1 MNIFRKFSAIALM
14 GLALAGSSVAL
25 SSCSDDDNEFCTEQY
40 KGGISLNVWGP
51 SPVVRG
57 GELRFLGSGMDQV
70 TGITLPGAG
79 EITDITVVSDEEI
92 RITVP
97 QNAEPGYVT
106 LHTPKGDI
114 TTITELTFTEP
125 IVLETVAPMSVK
137 PGDVITITGDYL
149 NLIHE
154 VIFADD
160 VAVGEEDFTSHSR
173 KEIKVAV
180 PAEAQ
185 TGKIIISDANED
197 MPNWIYSEDELVV
210 ALPAVEQPL
219 DLTDAKPGDVVTI
232 TGSDLNLV
240 VDIQMSNG
248 ESIPFKLT
256 DDGKIV
262 FTLPENAVD
271 GAIVAI
277 AASGVKV
284 VIANIGMVEPS
295 EMVATPATELRGG
308 DIVTIKGLNLD
319 QVVSIVFPGVAEAV
333 EPATVSNGELTVE
346 FPAMAKSGAIL
357 LNLKSGKTNEEIE
370 LATAKP
376 MNISYEPAPVPSG
389 GELTVKGSNLD
400 VAVAIVLGG
409 GIEVAIE
416 NPAATEFKIMVPLS
430 AQSGAPTIKMANG
443 EEVVAPELEI
453 ALPTIA
459 YITELPGE
467 DVEIKAGTVFSVQIG
482 NEGLLTG
489 VKVNGADVQYILNG
503 TTLFINLPGSCG
515 RGTVVTL
522 VSGEESLDYVF
533 DVIPQTHVGITI
545 WEGFF
550 ENGGWAGM
558 QDLAWGGFDWSTIP
572 AGAIITLYVTPTVAE
587 GEWWCVSLRH
597 GQDWGNLPAPIPGQ
611 YDNPADGMVQFELTQ
626 EIKDDII
633 NNGGFVVSGTSYILT
648 KITAEWEN
656 SLETQVMFD
665 WDYPVDMGNY
675 SINLEGKPGSA
686 FIDAGIKKGQTMTIY
701 CTPTTSYNEAD
712 PQVHIQ
718 VFDGHW
724 GGLTFP
730 EINGGGQ
737 FNEATWGDMSKIE
750 IKITDELYEKFTT
763 LTDWGYC
770 IIFQGNNIL
779 INKVTLK

>member
-1 MNIFRKFSAIALM
+1 MKYVQKLIAAL
-14 GLALAGSSVAL
+14 LAVIMIAPAVVLT
-25 SSCSDDDNEFCTEQY
+25 SCNDDDDFGTEQY
-40 KGGISLNVWGP
+40 KGGINLNVWGP
-51 SPVVRG
+51 SPVMRG
-57 GELRFLGSGMDQV
+57 GQLRFLGSGLDQV

-79 EITDITVVSDEEI
+79 EITDIMVVSPEEI
-92 RITVP
+92 QITVP

-125 IVLETVAPMSVK
+125 IVLESMTPLSVK
-137 PGDVITITGDYL
+137 PGDVITLKGDYL

-154 VIFADD
+154 IIFADD
-160 VAVGEEDFTSHSR
+160 VTVGEADFTSHSR
-173 KEIKVAV
+173 YEIKVAV

-185 TGKIIISDANED
+185 TGKIILSDADEE
-197 MPNWIYSEDELVV
+197 MPNWVYSDEELVV
-210 ALPAVEQPL
+210 ALPTVAEPL
-219 DLTDAKPGDVVTI
+219 DLTNAKPGDVVTI
-232 TGSDLNLV
+232 SGQNLDLT
-240 VDIQMSNG
+240 VDVQMANG
-248 ESIPFKLT
+248 ESLPFELT
-256 DDGKIV
+256 EDGKLV

-284 VIANIGMVEPS
+284 VIANIGMVEPT

-319 QVVSIVFPGVAEAV
+319 QVVSIVFPGVADAV
-333 EPATVSNGELTVE
+333 EPATISNGELTVA
-346 FPAMAKSGAIL
+346 FPEKAQSGAIT
-357 LNLKSGKTNEEIE
+357 LNLKSGKTNANVE

-376 MNISYEPAPVPSG
+376 MNISYAPAPVPSG

-400 VAVAIVLGG
+400 VASAIVFGG
-409 GIEVAIE
+409 DVEVAIE
-416 NPAATEFKIMVPLS
+416 NPTATEFKVMVPLS
-430 AQSGAPTIKMANG
+430 AQSGAPVIKMANG
-443 EEVVAPELEI
+443 ESVEAPELEI

-459 YITELPGE
+459 YITEMPAE
-467 DVEIKAGTVFSVQIG
+467 DAEIHAGTVFSVQIA
-482 NEGLLTG
+482 NEKLLTG
-489 VKVNGADVQYILNG
+489 VKVNGEDVQYILNG
-503 TTLFINLPGSCG
+503 TTLYINLPETCGS
-515 RGTVVTL
+515 GTTVTL
-522 VSGEESLDYVF
+522 VSGDESLDYVF
-533 DVIPQTHVGITI
+533 DFIPQTHVGITL
-545 WEGFF
+545 WEGMF

-558 QDLAWGGFDWSTIP
+558 QDLAWGGYDWSNIP
-572 AGAIITLYVTPTVAE
+572 AGAIITLYVTPTVAD

-597 GQDWGNLPAPIPGQ
+597 GNDWGNLPAPIPGQ
-611 YDNPADGMVQFELTQ
+611 YDNPADGMVQFELT
-626 EIKDDII
+626 EEVKADII
-633 NNGGFVVSGTSYILT
+633 ANNGFVVSGTGYIMT
-648 KITAEWEN
+648 KITAEWEI

-686 FIDAGIKKGQTMTIY
+686 LIDAGVKKGQTLTIY
-701 CTPTTSYNEAD
+701 CTPTADYNTAD

-718 VFDGHW
+718 IFDGHW
-724 GGLTFP
+724 GALTFP

-750 IKITDELYEKFTT
+750 IKVTDELYEKFTT